1 MAAQAIHLTI
11 EQEAQYR
18 NWANDPEAFFRDVVK
33 ITDENANV
41 VSFDFDR
48 RPYQRDCLER
58 FLSNQLAIV
67 LKARQIGLT
76 TVACGL
82 ALWKLLFFENRFIL
96 VLSKNDEDAKKFLRR
111 IRLMYQRLPDW
122 VKARAPKVLGKWGKH
137 EAEFSNGSVIYS
149 ATSASDHGRGDTPTD
164 VFLDEVGKM
173 KNQDDSWSAL
183 YPAIDAGGNLWMF
196 GTADGYRDWF
206 HRKWMEWTEDPEVEA
221 IFYPWMVIPGRDE
234 SWAARARRRLGEVLF
249 KREYPASPEEA
260 FQSSGSGVFSI
271 EVLDEIEPWP
281 KQRFRVERSESG
293 AFQMQ
298 REESDAEE
306 FGLFVYEH
314 PEPDAKYLTSADPA
328 EGLVESDPSVIQVL
342 RWRHGAVTQVAVY
355 RGLTGPEELADL
367 NHQIAAIYNRAT
379 VLVERN
385 NHGGT
390 MLKRLQRLRTPNVV
404 RGTGGRPGVVTSKA
418 TKGTDIAMTRSG
430 LADGTIEV
438 RDERTLDELYGFQ
451 EKKTPQGNVIYEG
464 NEHDDHV
471 DALCKGAGYALVH
484 APIEQPVFEE
494 SETEELPPQ
503 FSLDGLL
510 LAGRRSR
517 GSGVI

>member
-1 MAAQAIHLTI
+1 MPATDISITLH
-11 EQEAQYR
+11 QEAQFR
-18 NWANDPEAFFRDVVK
+18 SWAKDPEKFFREVVTISNEK
-33 ITDENANV
+33 AEIV
-41 VSFDFDR
+41 PFDFDN
-48 RPYQRDCLER
+48 RPYQKDCLER

-76 TVACGL
+76 TVACGI

-111 IRLMYQRLPDW
+111 IRLMYDRLPAW
-122 VKARAPKVLGKWGKH
+122 VKARAPRVIGKWGKH
-137 EAEFSNGSVIYS
+137 EAEFANGSVIYS

-206 HRKWMEWTEDPEVEA
+206 HLRWLEWEEDPDIEA

-234 SWAARARRRLGEVLF
+234 AWASKARRRLGENLF
-249 KREYPASPEEA
+249 MREYPATPDEA
-260 FQSSGSGVFSI
+260 FRSSGKGVFSI
-271 EVLDEIEPWP
+271 EVLDEIETWAN
-281 KQRFRVERSESG
+281 ERYRIERAENG
-293 AFQMQ
+293 AFILA
-298 REESDAEE
+298 REATDADE
-306 FGLFVYEH
+306 FGLFVFEH
-314 PEPDAKYLTSADPA
+314 PDPEAKYLTSADPA

-342 RWRHGAVTQVAVY
+342 KWKHGSIDQVAVY
-355 RGLTGPEELADL
+355 RGLTDPEELADL
-367 NHQIAAIYNRAT
+367 NHQLAAIYGRAT

-390 MLKRLQRLRTPNVV
+390 MLKRLARLRTPNVV

-418 TKGTDIAMTRSG
+418 TKGTDIALTRTG
-430 LADGTIEV
+430 LAEGTIKV
-438 RDERTLDELYGFQ
+438 RDERTLQELYSFQ
-451 EKKTPQGNVIYEG
+451 EKKTPAGNVIYAG
-464 NEHDDHV
+464 TEHDDHV

-484 APIEQPVFEE
+484 APLEQPVDEVVPTDE
-494 SETEELPPQ
+494 DLPQ

-510 LAGRRSR
+510 LAGRRSMR
-517 GSGVI
+517 SSVI